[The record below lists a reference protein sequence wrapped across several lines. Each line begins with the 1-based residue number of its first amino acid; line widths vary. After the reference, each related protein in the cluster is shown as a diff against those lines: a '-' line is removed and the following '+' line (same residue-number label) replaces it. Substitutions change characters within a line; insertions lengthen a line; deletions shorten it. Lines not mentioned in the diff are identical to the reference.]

1 MAVSKEQEVEIARLH
16 LAEKW
21 KVGSIAAQLG
31 IHHTTV
37 ERVLDSLGVPEAEG
51 PPRPSI
57 ADPYVALIKETFEK
71 YPTVAAS
78 RLFVMAKER
87 GYPGTSDGHFRRIV
101 AKHRPKKKRKEA
113 YHRLRT
119 LPGEQGQV
127 DWGHFGKITTG
138 RAKRLLMAFVLV
150 LSYSRYVFLRFF
162 TTQKLDVFLRGH
174 VQAFEQI
181 EGVPRVLLYDNPK
194 TIVLERDGR
203 AIRFHP
209 RLLEFSKHY
218 RYEPRPVAVAR
229 GNEKGRVE
237 RAIRYIRDSFWPAR
251 TFSNLDDLNAQAAQ
265 WCEQTAAERPWV
277 DDRSLTVRQAF
288 DKERG
293 HLLPLPDDAYPSE
306 EVQQVSAGKTPYVR
320 FDLNDYS
327 IPHTHVQQML
337 TVAASPTQVRVLAG
351 DEVIACHRRS
361 YDKGEQVEEKA
372 HIAALTAEK
381 QAARRHRGQGRL
393 HHAAPSSERL
403 LVGAA
408 ERGENLGGVT
418 SALLRLLDQYGAT
431 ELEVGICEALER
443 GVPHPHAVR
452 QSLERRRQE
461 RNLPPAV
468 SLSLPD
474 DPRIAN
480 MVVHP
485 HDLRTYD
492 PDPDP
497 DADDNNKEDRD
508 DCDNA

>member
-1 MAVSKEQEVEIARLH
+1 MTVLKEMEAEIARLS

-21 KVGSIAAQLG
+21 KVGSIATQLG

-37 ERVLDSLGVPEAEG
+37 ERVLDTLGVPRAEA

-57 ADPYVALIKETFEK
+57 ADPYLGLIKETIEK
-71 YPTVAAS
+71 YPTVPAS

-87 GYPGTSDGHFRRIV
+87 GYEGRSEGHFRRIV
-101 AKHRPKKKRKEA
+101 ARHRPRKGRAEA

-127 DWGHFGKITTG
+127 DWGHFGKITIG

-150 LSYSRYVFLRFF
+150 LSYSRYIFLRFF
-162 TTQKLDVFLRGH
+162 TSQKLDVFLRGH

-181 EGVPRVLLYDNPK
+181 DGVPRVLLYDNPK

-203 AIRFHP
+203 AIRFNP
-209 RLLEFSKHY
+209 RLLEFAKHY

-237 RAIRYIRDSFWPAR
+237 RAIRYVRDSFWPAR
-251 TFSNLDDLNAQAAQ
+251 TWRDLDDLNAQAAV
-265 WCEQTAAERPWV
+265 WCEQIAAERRWV
-277 DDRSLTVRQAF
+277 DDRSMTVSEAF
-288 DKERG
+288 KKEQGR
-293 HLLPLPDDAYPSE
+293 LLSLPDDAYPND

-320 FDLNDYS
+320 FDLNDYT
-327 IPHTHVQQML
+327 IPHTHVQQVL

-351 DEVIACHRRS
+351 DAVIASHQRS
-361 YDKGEQVEEKA
+361 YDKGQQVEDQA
-372 HIAALTAEK
+372 HIAALTAQK

-403 LVGAA
+403 LVAAA
-408 ERGENLGGVT
+408 ERGDNLGGVT
-418 SALLRLLDQYGAT
+418 SALLKLLDQYGPT
-431 ELEVGICEALER
+431 GLEVGICEALER
-443 GVPHPHAVR
+443 DVPHPHAVR
-452 QSLERRRQE
+452 QCLERRRQE
-461 RNLPPAV
+461 RDLPPAV

-480 MVVHP
+480 MVVRP
-485 HDLRTYD
+485 HDLRSYD
-492 PDPDP
+492 PD
-497 DADDNNKEDRD
+497 DDNNKEQRD
-508 DCDNA
+508 DSHNA